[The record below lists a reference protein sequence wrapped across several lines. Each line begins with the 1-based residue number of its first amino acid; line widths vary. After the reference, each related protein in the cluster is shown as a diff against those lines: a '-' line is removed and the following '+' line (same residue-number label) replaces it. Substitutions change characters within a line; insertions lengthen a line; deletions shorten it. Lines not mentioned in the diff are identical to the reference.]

1 MQSKAR
7 LSIKAVRPIIRAR
20 GGKLHFLQVESAPRF
35 ASKAESSSPCDHL
48 RGLHVNLAGGS
59 GATCFAAKF
68 MRFCAARLPPGTRS
82 AFHAVVLGQAR
93 DQPRSLIN
101 ETLRRAIRFQ
111 RTHNL
116 TLAHVPANFS
126 FSLCGA
132 RAFSSAAAAAM
143 LIKDAPHAK
152 GKVWPGTIY
161 VYVRGGG
168 WMCARENHARPI
180 LFVILLSD
188 WGCGI

>member
-1 MQSKAR
+1 
-7 LSIKAVRPIIRAR
+7 
-20 GGKLHFLQVESAPRF
+20 
-35 ASKAESSSPCDHL
+35 
-48 RGLHVNLAGGS
+48 
-59 GATCFAAKF
+59 

-152 GKVWPGTIY
+152 GKSLAGEYNMYICEAVDGCVHAKIM
-161 VYVRGGG
+161 RG
-168 WMCARENHARPI
+168 
-180 LFVILLSD
+180 LFYLSFCCQIGVAGYSSLSAAFPAMAHFPED
-188 WGCGI
+188 EK